1 MTPHTTFKKPTNIVS
16 FRRNGTACVVF
27 FPYAPELTEAEWE
40 RIDAARRIRFWVYAC
55 SDAPVPPGQSG
66 VEKFEDCYPLT
77 NLAFGVDR
85 STYMCSEILPVRQPT
100 RSRKE
105 LVDALLYIDASGSND
120 DHRGVVTFV
129 TDRSFVGDDREFY
142 RPVADA

>member
-40 RIDAARRIRFWVYAC
+40 RIDAARRIRFFVYAC
-55 SDAPVPPGQSG
+55 LDAPVPPGHSG
-66 VEKFEDCYPLT
+66 VGKFEDFYPTSL
-77 NLAFGVDR
+77 R
-85 STYMCSEILPVRQPT
+85 SAINISTCMRSGILPVRQPM
-100 RSRKE
+100 RSRQD
-105 LVDALLYIDASGSND
+105 LVDALLDLDDANGSHED
-120 DHRGVVTFV
+120 DRGVVTFV

-142 RPVADA
+142 RPVAGA